1 MEKRYYLGIDVG
13 TFSSRGILLDEDFHL
28 VADESVPHGMD
39 NPAPGYFEHDALGV
53 WWTDFCKLSRALLQR
68 SGISPRQIAC
78 VGASALGTDCLPV
91 DENCEPL
98 RPAILYGIDARASK
112 EADWLTEYYGAERV
126 RQLFGHPICSG
137 DTATKILWIRRHEP
151 EIYARTYKF
160 LTGSSF
166 LAARLTGRYTIDQF
180 LAKGSFRP
188 LYLADGSVNEAECG
202 LYCRPDQ
209 LAEALPVTSIIGGVT
224 EKAAAETG
232 LAPGTPVI
240 VGTGED
246 ANNKRLWV
254 ADELKKYGSV
264 VYQ

>member
-1 MEKRYYLGIDVG
+1 MEKRYYLGIDIG

-53 WWTDFCKLSRALLQR
+53 WWADFCKLSRVLLQS

-112 EADWLTEYYGAERV
+112 EAEWLTEYYGAERV

-240 VGTGED
+240 VGTGDSTAEAISLNVRETFSYD
-246 ANNKRLWV
+246 F
-254 ADELKKYGSV
+254 
-264 VYQ
+264 